1 MSIPY
6 TPKILAAY
14 RRKLE
19 AADRRR
25 RIRRILLLPVLPLLL
40 LAVFILK
47 IK

>member
-1 MSIPY
+1 MKIH
-6 TPKILAAY
+6 TPRTLANC
-14 RRKLE
+14 RRRLE
-19 AADRRR
+19 AADRR

>member
-19 AADRRR
+19 AADRR

>member
-1 MSIPY
+1 MEIH
-6 TPKILAAY
+6 TPRTLANC
-14 RRKLE
+14 RRRLE
-19 AADRRR
+19 AADRR

>member
-1 MSIPY
+1 MEIH
-6 TPKILAAY
+6 TPRTLANC
-14 RRKLE
+14 RRRLE

-40 LAVFILK
+40 LGVFILK